1 MVSMGLHVYG
11 DNDSPVVPV
20 LLYNPAKIAA
30 FSRECYRRGLAVV
43 TVGFPATSVV
53 MSRARFCVSAG
64 HTKAD
69 LRTAIDI
76 IREVATLLKM
86 RYAHS
91 ITG

>member
-1 MVSMGLHVYG
+1 MGLHVYG